1 MRDLFSPP
9 CALKKTWR
17 CWLLFGSW
25 ALLLNSPTVG
35 QVRLPRLI
43 AENMVLQRD
52 TELTLWGWAAAN
64 EAVTVV
70 FSGKKYP
77 AKASADGKWTVK
89 LPPQKAGGPFTMD
102 ILASNQI
109 TLKNILVGDVWLC
122 SGQSNMVLPM
132 ERVKERYAKQI
143 AEAGNPFIRQ
153 FLVPITFDFAH
164 PKDDL
169 TTGSWQAAT
178 PATVLTFSAT
188 AYFFARSL
196 YEKYHVPI
204 GLINASVGGS
214 PAEAWLSGDALRAFP
229 EYLER
234 AQKFQNTTYTDSIRQ
249 TEGAMVKAW
258 YNALRKKDEG
268 MKHVPWFAARFDANA
283 WPAMQI
289 PGYWTDQGLKNVH
302 GVVWFRKDIEV
313 PASFTGKPAK
323 LLLGRIVDSD
333 SVYVNGTFIGTTG
346 YQYPPRRYTLP
357 DTILKAGKNTIVVR
371 VINTSERGGF
381 ITDKPYTLSAG
392 GETLDL
398 KGTWHYKVGAMS
410 DTLPPVTFF
419 QYTPG
424 GLFNGMIAP
433 VTNFAIKGAIWYQ
446 GESNTMQA
454 AKYHAVFSAVITDW
468 RKQWKQGDFP
478 FLFVQLANYIPVKT
492 SEKGWPELR
501 EAQRKTLSLP
511 NTGMAVT
518 IDIGEWNDLHPL
530 NKEDVGKRLALAA
543 QHLAYHD
550 KKIVY
555 TGPTFLSMRE
565 EGNKIILTFANTGSG
580 LSSKGEALKHFTIAG
595 TDKNFV
601 EAQAVIRGREV
612 VVWSDGVSH
621 PVAVRYGWEDN
632 PQGGNLFNN
641 EGLPASPFRTDDTP

>member
-1 MRDLFSPP
+1 MRDLFSPLR
-9 CALKKTWR
+9 ALKKTWR
-17 CWLLFGSW
+17 CWVLFGSW
-25 ALLLNSPTVG
+25 ALLLNNPAIG

-43 AENMVLQRD
+43 GENMVLQRD

-77 AKASADGKWTVK
+77 TKASTDGKWVVK
-89 LPPQKAGGPFTMD
+89 LPPQKAGGPFMMD

-178 PATVLTFSAT
+178 PANVLTFSAT

-214 PAEAWLSGDALRAFP
+214 PAEAWLSGDALKAFP
-229 EYLER
+229 EYVQR
-234 AQKFQNTTYTDSIRQ
+234 AQKFQNTIYTDSIRH

-268 MKHVPWFAARFDANA
+268 MKQVPWFETSVDAAA
-283 WPAMQI
+283 WPTMQI
-289 PGYWTDQGLKNVH
+289 PGYWTDQGLKSIH
-302 GVVWFRKDIEV
+302 GVVWFRKDIDV
-313 PASFTGKPAK
+313 PASFMGKPAK

-333 SVYVNGTFIGTTG
+333 SVYVNGMFIGATG
-346 YQYPPRRYTLP
+346 YQYPPRRYTVP
-357 DTILKAGKNTIVVR
+357 DSILKAGKNTIVVR

-381 ITDKPYTLSAG
+381 IADKPYTLSAG
-392 GETLDL
+392 GEVLDL
-398 KGTWHYKVGAMS
+398 KGTWQYKVGAMS

-468 RKQWKQGDFP
+468 RKQWGQGDFP
-478 FLFVQLANYIPVKT
+478 FLFVQLANYLPVKT

-543 QHLAYHD
+543 QHFAYHD
-550 KKIVY
+550 KKVVH
-555 TGPTFLSMRE
+555 TGPTFLSMRD
-565 EGNKIILTFANTGSG
+565 EGNKLILTFANIGSG

-595 TDKNFV
+595 VDKNFV

-632 PQGGNLFNN
+632 PQGGNLYNN
-641 EGLPASPFRTDDTP
+641 EGLPASPFRTDDEP

>member
-1 MRDLFSPP
+1 
-9 CALKKTWR
+9 
-17 CWLLFGSW
+17 
-25 ALLLNSPTVG
+25 
-35 QVRLPRLI
+35 
-43 AENMVLQRD
+43 
-52 TELTLWGWAAAN
+52 
-64 EAVTVV
+64 
-70 FSGKKYP
+70 
-77 AKASADGKWTVK
+77 
-89 LPPQKAGGPFTMD
+89 
-102 ILASNQI
+102 
-109 TLKNILVGDVWLC
+109 
-122 SGQSNMVLPM
+122 MVLPM

-153 FLVPITFDFAH
+153 FLIPTTFDFAH
-164 PKDDL
+164 PKNDV

-178 PATVLTFSAT
+178 PANVLSFSAT
-188 AYFFARSL
+188 AYFFARDL

-214 PAEAWLSGDALRAFP
+214 PAEAWLSGDALKAFP
-229 EYLER
+229 EYVHR
-234 AQKFQNTTYTDSIRQ
+234 AQKYQNTTYTDSIRQ

-258 YNALRKKDEG
+258 YGALRKKDEG
-268 MKHVPWFAARFDANA
+268 MKQVPWYVTDIDAAA
-283 WPAMQI
+283 WPTLQI
-289 PGYWTDQGLKNVH
+289 PGYWTDQGLKDVH

-313 PASFTGKPAK
+313 PASFAGKPAK

-333 SVYVNGTFIGTTG
+333 SVYVNGTFIGATG

-357 DTILKAGKNTIVVR
+357 DTTLKAGKNTIVIR

-398 KGTWHYKVGAMS
+398 KGAWHYKVGAVS

-454 AKYHAVFSAVITDW
+454 TKYHDVFSAVIIDW

-478 FLFVQLANYIPVKT
+478 FLYVQLANYVPAKA

-501 EAQRKTLSLP
+501 EAQRKTLRVP

-550 KKIVY
+550 KKVVY

-565 EGNKIILTFANTGSG
+565 EGNKIILTFANTGMG
-580 LSSKGEALKHFTIAG
+580 LSSKGEVLKHFTIAG
-595 TDKNFV
+595 ADKNFL

-612 VVWSDGVSH
+612 VVWRDGVSH

-632 PQGGNLFNN
+632 PQGGNLFNK

>member
-1 MRDLFSPP
+1 M
-9 CALKKTWR
+9 KKNGRGWIIIA
-17 CWLLFGSW
+17 SW
-25 ALLLNSPTVG
+25 ALLLSNPAIG

-43 AENMVLQRD
+43 GENMVLQRD
-52 TELTLWGWAAAN
+52 TELTLWGWASGG
-64 EAVTVV
+64 EAVMVV

-77 AKASADGKWTVK
+77 TKANSDGQWTVK
-89 LPPQKAGGPFTMD
+89 LPPQKAGGPFTLD

-109 TLKNILVGDVWLC
+109 TLKDILVGDVWLC

-132 ERVKERYAKQI
+132 ERVKERYPKQI

-169 TTGSWQAAT
+169 TNGSWQAAT
-178 PATVLTFSAT
+178 PANVLTFSAT

-214 PAEAWLSGDALRAFP
+214 PAEAWLSGDALKTFP
-229 EYLER
+229 EHLQR

-249 TEGAMVKAW
+249 AESIMVKAW
-258 YNALRKKDEG
+258 YNAIRKKDEG
-268 MKHVPWFAARFDANA
+268 MKQVPWFATGVDATA
-283 WPAMQI
+283 WPTLQI

-333 SVYVNGTFIGTTG
+333 SVYMNGTFIGATG

-357 DTILKAGKNTIVVR
+357 DTILKAGKNTIVAR

-381 ITDKPYTLSAG
+381 ITEKPYTLSAG

-398 KGTWHYKVGAMS
+398 KGTWHYKVGATS

-433 VTNFAIKGAIWYQ
+433 LTNFAIKGAIWYQ

-478 FLFVQLANYIPVKT
+478 FLFVQLANYVPVKP

-543 QHLAYHD
+543 QHVAYHD
-550 KKIVY
+550 KKVVY
-555 TGPTFLSMRE
+555 TGPTYLSMRE
-565 EGNKIILTFANTGSG
+565 EGNKIILTFGNIGTG
-580 LSSKGEALKHFTIAG
+580 LSSKGEVLRHFTIAG
-595 TDKNFV
+595 TDKHYK

-612 VVWSDGVSH
+612 VVWSDEVPR

-641 EGLPASPFRTDDTP
+641 EGLPASPFQTDEIP